1 MNPKQVYY
9 QNLANTLI
17 PQFAKRN
24 MEACYCATSAEAKE
38 LVLSLIPKG
47 STVTNGGSMTLE
59 ETGILPAL
67 QTDDYAYVPRL
78 KSDDKKAV
86 QAQFARQAQC
96 DYFLM
101 STNAFTADGELVNID
116 GNANRLSLLLH
127 GPEHVIIVAGMNKYA
142 KTREEALD
150 RVHNVAS
157 PPNCVRLS
165 RKTPCSVTGQCGD
178 CHSPDCICCQ
188 EVITRHSLVPGR
200 IRIVLVGEELGF

>member
-1 MNPKQVYY
+1 
-9 QNLANTLI
+9 
-17 PQFAKRN
+17 
-24 MEACYCATSAEAKE
+24 
-38 LVLSLIPKG
+38 
-47 STVTNGGSMTLE
+47 MTLE

-165 RKTPCSVTGQCGD
+165 RKTPCSGTGQCGD

-200 IRIVLVGEELGF
+200 IRIVLVGEELGY

>member
-1 MNPKQVYY
+1 MNPKQAYY

-24 MEACYCATSAEAKE
+24 MEACYCATAAEAKD

-67 QTDDYAYVPRL
+67 QTDAYEYVPRL

-86 QAQFARQAQC
+86 QAQFAKQAQC

-116 GNANRLSLLLH
+116 GNANRLSLLLY
-127 GPEHVIIVAGMNKYA
+127 GPEHVIIVASMNKYA
-142 KTREEALD
+142 KTRAEALD

-157 PPNCVRLS
+157 PPNCVRLN

-178 CHSPDCICCQ
+178 CHGPDCICCQ
-188 EVITRHSLVPGR
+188 EVITRHSMVPGR
-200 IRIVLVGEELGF
+200 IRIVLVGEELGY

>member
-24 MEACYCATSAEAKE
+24 MEACYCATAAEAKE
-38 LVLSLIPKG
+38 LVLSLIPTG

-200 IRIVLVGEELGF
+200 IRIVLVGEELGY

>member
-24 MEACYCATSAEAKE
+24 MEACYCATAAEAKE

-150 RVHNVAS
+150 RVHTVAS

-178 CHSPDCICCQ
+178 CHSPDCICWP
-188 EVITRHSLVPGR
+188 EGITRHSLVPGR
-200 IRIVLVGEELGF
+200 IRIVLVGEELGY

>member
-24 MEACYCATSAEAKE
+24 MEACYCATAAEAKE

>member
-1 MNPKQVYY
+1 MNPKQIYY

-24 MEACYCATSAEAKE
+24 MEACYCATAAEAKE

-200 IRIVLVGEELGF
+200 IRIVLVGEELGY

>member
-24 MEACYCATSAEAKE
+24 MEACYCATAAEAKE

-200 IRIVLVGEELGF
+200 IRIVLVGEELGY

>member
-24 MEACYCATSAEAKE
+24 MEACYCATAAEAKE

-200 IRIVLVGEELGF
+200 IRIVLVGDELGD